1 MKKSNLIISAIVTLI
16 IFSTTN
22 SFSQDWPQWRG
33 INRDS
38 KVTGF
43 KAPAAWPAELKQ
55 EWKVTVGFGDATPV
69 LVRK

>member
-1 MKKSNLIISAIVTLI
+1 MKKINLVISVIAALI
-16 IFSTTN
+16 LFSSTN

-55 EWKVTVGFGDATPV
+55 EWKVTQ
-69 LVRK
+69 